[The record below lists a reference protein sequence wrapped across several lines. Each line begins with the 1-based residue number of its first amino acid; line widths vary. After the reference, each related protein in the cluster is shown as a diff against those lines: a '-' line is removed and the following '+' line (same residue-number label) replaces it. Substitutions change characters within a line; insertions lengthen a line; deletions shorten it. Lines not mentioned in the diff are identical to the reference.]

1 MLDLHRLRLLRELA
15 HRGTLAA
22 VAASLSYSP
31 STISQ
36 QLSQLEREAGAT
48 LLEPVGRGVRL
59 TEQGRLLVQHTE
71 AILERLELAEAQLAE
86 SLAEVTGTIRLA
98 VFQTAALAL
107 LPPALTALAAT
118 YPRLRV
124 EAQQLDP
131 ETALPALL
139 ARDFDL
145 VLSEEYPGAPL
156 PQIAGLERRT
166 LGRDPLR
173 LALPPEQT
181 GPVRHLREL
190 AGRTFVLEPKGTAVH
205 RWAIELCRTAGFEP
219 DVQFISADLLTQIR
233 LVQSGHALAF
243 IPDLTWRSQRVVAAL
258 HTIPG
263 PEQVRRISTVTRRGA
278 SAHPGIRAVR
288 AAIRSALA
296 PAGEPEHG

>member
-31 STISQ
+31 STISA

-59 TEQGRLLVQHTE
+59 TEQGRLLVAHTE
-71 AILERLELAEAQLAE
+71 AVLERLELAEAQLAE
-86 SLAEVTGTIRLA
+86 SLSEVTGTIRLA

-107 LPPALTALAAT
+107 LPPALTALGAR

-131 ETALPALL
+131 EFALPALL

-145 VLSEEYPGAPL
+145 VLAEEYPGDPL
-156 PQIAGLERRT
+156 PQVPGLERRT
-166 LGRDPLR
+166 LGRDALR
-173 LALPPEQT
+173 LALPPGET
-181 GPVRHLREL
+181 EPVRHLRDL
-190 AGRTFVLEPKGTAVH
+190 AERTWVLEPSGSAVH
-205 RWAIELCRTAGFEP
+205 RWAIALCRTAGFEP

-233 LVQSGHALAF
+233 LVQNGHALAF
-243 IPDLTWRSQRVVAAL
+243 IPDLTWRSQRVVTAL
-258 HTIPG
+258 HPIPG
-263 PEQVRRISTVTRRGA
+263 REQVRRISTVTRRGA

-288 AAIRSALA
+288 SAIHDALA
-296 PAGEPEHG
+296 PSEPAVS